1 MKKILIGVISILTV
15 SQLSDGKPVAQA
27 FPVDMSVVKI
37 KSVGLHQTSTKIK
50 LSKQDYDC
58 LTKNIYFESGVEPLE
73 GKIAVAQ
80 ITFNRLNDGRWGN
93 SVCKVVYAK
102 HQFSWTK
109 DKNKLKE
116 IPKGKLWE
124 ESIVAANRYLNG
136 TRLYSL
142 NNSTHYHATWIDA
155 PKWAL
160 VKNPVDQI
168 GQHIFYAMK

>member
-1 MKKILIGVISILTV
+1 MKNILIGVISIMAV
-15 SQLSDGKPVAQA
+15 SQLSDSTHVAQV
-27 FPVDMSVVKI
+27 FPIEVPITKP
-37 KSVGLHQTSTKIK
+37 KSIGFHQTSTKIK

-58 LTKNIYFESGVEPLE
+58 LTKNIYFESGVESLE
-73 GKIAVAQ
+73 GKVAVAQ
-80 ITFNRLNDGRWGN
+80 ITFNRLNDGRWGDT
-93 SVCKVVYAK
+93 VCKVVYAK

-124 ESIVAANRYLNG
+124 ESLLAANRYLNG

-142 NNSTHYHATWIDA
+142 NNSTHYHADWIDT

-160 VKNPVDQI
+160 VKNPVEQI